1 VDTTDCS
8 RLISALRRRALRG
21 RVPPMLPHSAL
32 ASEVM
37 DIPLIGGWH
46 ITLIGSPWLICAF
59 ALSAI
64 AVVVL
69 VVRMVLAN

>member
-1 VDTTDCS
+1 
-8 RLISALRRRALRG
+8 
-21 RVPPMLPHSAL
+21 MLPHSAL

-37 DIPLIGGWH
+37 DIPLIAGWH
-46 ITLIGSPWLICAF
+46 ITLVGSPWLICAF

-69 VVRMVLAN
+69 VVRVVLAK